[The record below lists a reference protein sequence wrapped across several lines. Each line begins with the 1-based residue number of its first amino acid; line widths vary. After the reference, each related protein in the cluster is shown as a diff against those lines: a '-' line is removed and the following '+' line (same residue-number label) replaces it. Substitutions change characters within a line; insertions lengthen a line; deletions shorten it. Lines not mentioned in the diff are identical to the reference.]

1 MKLMKL
7 RKGSTPRR
15 LVLGA
20 AATLAALTVGASA
33 GWALTTFTD
42 GDVLITLT
50 KNNTDATYDFGSVLT
65 PGTTHTFTLTPVTGS
80 LGFPAGS
87 SGALSEGA
95 TVNVLSVPQP
105 GLQVLDPVLGVAVP
119 IGTVD
124 FSTTTANPATLLT
137 DTAISNA
144 NTFLQ
149 STPGGNNGSGWLPST
164 HTLGVAALN
173 TPTGAVGPTTQN
185 GSYSSS
191 TGPGNNGQNTIA
203 GSFPF
208 TTVATIGPNGN
219 LLLTIWEAIQGTV
232 SVGGGLATSIQK
244 VAVLQ
249 FSETQTGGPV
259 PVNGTLTVTV
269 VPEPGTLLLL
279 GTGLLGLAR
288 FGSRRV
294 ARRTVA

>member
-105 GLQVLDPVLGVAVP
+105 GLQEPDPGLGGALVP

-149 STPGGNNGSGWLPST
+149 STPGGNSGSGWLPSS

-208 TTVATIGPNGN
+208 TTVATIGPNGA
-219 LLLTIWEAIQGTV
+219 LLLNIWEGIQGTV
-232 SVGGGLATSIQK
+232 SVGGGLATIIQK

-249 FSETQTGGPV
+249 FSEGAGGV
-259 PVNGTLTVTV
+259 MTVTV

-279 GTGLLGLAR
+279 GTGLLGLAS
-288 FGSRRV
+288 FGSRKV